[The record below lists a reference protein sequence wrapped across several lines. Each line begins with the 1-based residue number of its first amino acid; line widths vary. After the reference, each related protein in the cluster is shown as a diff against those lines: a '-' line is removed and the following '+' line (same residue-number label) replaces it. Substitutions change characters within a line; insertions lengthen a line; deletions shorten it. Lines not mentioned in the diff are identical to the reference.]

1 MELYHEYQNRYIR
14 GIINA
19 MNRAVDAGGIS
30 TYEFE
35 EIVYQSA
42 NDPEHRIGR
51 AFLDAFMESAIFDHS
66 EKYMLKPIIPVKI
79 GLCPTNAEYQWLYH
93 ALQSPAAALFLGES
107 DLALLKNALEEM
119 HLPDNMRHI
128 ESYGNAE
135 PEMPDQA
142 LFQTVL
148 QAIRFHR
155 YIRMTN
161 TAQNG
166 IVYADQTVIPLKI
179 EYDIATGKWYLSFCE
194 ADAGRPIRAYL
205 NALSDVALG
214 DIIPEEKRPDL
225 RKLMQSKKAEPVI
238 LRISPEKNTPE
249 RAIRFFS
256 QYNTAALPEPDGGL
270 RMEIQ
275 YYTFDEDTLLRQILS
290 FGPLV
295 QVLAPERMVARVCDF
310 LRNYPYGTG

>member
-42 NDPEHRIGR
+42 DDPDHRIGR

-66 EKYMLKPIIPVKI
+66 EKYRLNPIIPVKI
-79 GLCPTNAEYQWLYH
+79 SLCPTDAEYQWLYH
-93 ALQSPAAALFLGES
+93 ALQSPAAALFFSEA
-107 DLALLKNALEEM
+107 DLVSLRDALEEL
-119 HLPDNMRHI
+119 HLPDLMRHI
-128 ESYGNAE
+128 ESYGHPE
-135 PEMPDQA
+135 PELPDPV
-142 LFQTVL
+142 LFRTVL
-148 QAIRFHR
+148 QAIQHHR

-166 IVYADQTVIPLKI
+166 VVYSDQTVIPMKL
-179 EYDIATGKWYLSFCE
+179 EYDIASGKWYLSFCE
-194 ADAGRPIRAYL
+194 ADANRPIRAYL
-205 NALSDVALG
+205 KALSDVSLG
-214 DIIPEEKRPDL
+214 DVIPEEKRPDL
-225 RKLMQSKKAEPVI
+225 RKLMQPKKAEPVI

-275 YYTFDEDTLLRQILS
+275 YYTFDEDTLLQQIISL
-290 FGPLV
+290 GPLV
-295 QVLAPERMVARVCDF
+295 QVLEPDRMVELMREF